1 MTAMDDVDEINF
13 LEPEVEEFE
22 KDKNKQEAQEKADA
36 LKEYGGKVSVC
47 TLLSL
52 ASVGELLVFLLGIL
66 GALAHGAGQPLMCL
80 MFGELIDSLAAAP
93 SEQEMAV
100 MMATLTAEELAAM
113 ADAANDMFLDNVG
126 EVALKFIWIGLAVWG
141 AGSIQGACF
150 PWFVDSQLAKMR
162 PLYFDAA
169 LHRDIGWFDTHS
181 PGSLPGEMG
190 ADLDVYG
197 EGFGNQ
203 LGVAIMSF
211 SCLIIGLIIGFSLS
225 WQIAGLMCITF
236 PLMGFGALIMA
247 QAMMDMVQETQ
258 GQYQKAAVMADEV
271 LFAVRTVVAFGGEA
285 RELARYKSAVE
296 KARKGG
302 LKNRAKTGLGM
313 GYIWFVYFC
322 AMALAF
328 WFAMT
333 LVYDGSE
340 DLSTGK
346 VMSCFFCV
354 LTVGFTI
361 GQIFPGIGGI
371 VAAQTSMARFFYIIN
386 NDSPIQKR
394 LKDDRETI
402 DTIDSMELKD
412 VHFAYPARPEVN
424 VLSGLNLTIKK
435 GQKVAVVGES
445 GSGKSTIMALLERFY
460 DPLQG
465 TVLVN
470 NRDLKTISVTAYRR
484 QIGYVGQEPVLFATT
499 VRDNILMGCKGSTD
513 SDFKKAAEYAQLAFV
528 NDLTQKFDTFVG
540 SGGNQFS
547 GGQKQRIAIARALLK
562 KPSVLFLD
570 EATSALDSNSEGMIQ
585 QTIDK
590 IGKSSELGMTIVA
603 IAHRLST
610 VMNSDVIFVMKNGKV
625 AEQGSH
631 DDLAAREG
639 SIYQA
644 LALAQRLA
652 AGAGPAADGNRD
664 NDIGNAKAEMVRKMS
679 SNYEATKA
687 EEDHGKE
694 DEREAT
700 IVKTYKVPTWRLLT
714 FSKKDWWCFG
724 PGFLGALVSGA
735 CFPVLGAFILVDAM
749 VAMMQPD
756 KEEMKTEVERA
767 AAIFAIVGTTKL
779 MATVVQ
785 FYCFGRI
792 AEATTMGCRVTMLT
806 AIFRQEIGFH
816 DDPSNTPGKLVGA
829 LRVYAYRVSK
839 LLVTIGDK
847 ADALCSI
854 IVGCSLA
861 FAACWEMSLAMF
873 GTIPI
878 FAIAQ
883 GIQMAVMMGD
893 SKAENESTK
902 RAAQVLA
909 DAMLNSRTVQAAGS
923 EKDLLALYKTIVDK
937 MASGYTKKNIIGG
950 ISYGLANAVVFWI
963 CAAGFWFMGFLIKE
977 GRTTF
982 DDGQR
987 AFMGILYAAM
997 GAGMASA
1004 LTGDLAKAKVAA
1016 HDMFEIIDRQT
1027 LINGLEP
1034 SGLLPEQT
1042 SQVGRIEFQDVNFAY
1057 PFRPDVQ
1064 VLKGVSFVLQAGQSA
1079 GVVGPSG
1086 SGKSTIM
1093 SMIQRFYDPQGGS
1106 VLIGSDRMK
1115 LNEINVRWWRRH
1127 VGFVGQEPILFDTTV
1142 LENVKY
1148 GLEENETVSPEHL
1161 EKCKRMANL
1170 NFVDNHKAQGWETQ
1184 VGPRGSRL
1192 SGGQKQRVAICR
1204 ALVRDPPLLLL
1215 DEATS
1220 ALDSQSERVVQ
1231 AALEQA
1237 RKGRTSIA
1245 IAHRLSTIQDCDVIV
1260 VVADGKVVETGKHQ
1274 ELMDLQG
1281 VYHKLQL
1288 GKEDSAR

>member
-285 RELARYKSAVE
+285 RELARYTSVVE
-296 KARKGG
+296 KARKDG
-302 LKNRAKTGLGM
+302 LKCRVKTGIGVA
-313 GYIWFVYFC
+313 FTVCAVYFV
-322 AMALAF
+322 MALAF

-333 LVYDGSE
+333 LVYNGAN
-340 DLSTGK
+340 DLSVGK
-346 VMSCFFCV
+346 TISCLFCV
-354 LTVGFTI
+354 MQGGLAVGNV
-361 GQIFPGIGGI
+361 GPGIGGI
-371 VAAQTSMARFFYIIN
+371 RAAQKTMARFFHFIH
-386 NDSPIQKR
+386 DVSPIQR
-394 LKDDRETI
+394 RVEDTRETV
-402 DTIDSMELKD
+402 DTIESIEFRD
-412 VHFAYPARPEVN
+412 VCFAYPSRPEVN
-424 VLSGLNLTIKK
+424 VLSNLNLIIEK

-445 GSGKSTIMALLERFY
+445 GSGKSTLLALLERFY

-465 TVLVN
+465 MVLVN
-470 NRDLKTISVTAYRR
+470 NKDLKTISIRSYRE
-484 QIGYVGQEPVLFATT
+484 QIGFVGQEPVLFATS
-499 VRDNILMGCKGSTD
+499 VRDNVLMGKRDVTHD
-513 SDFKKAAEYAQLAFV
+513 EFNRLAEYAQLGFV
-528 NDLTQKFDTFVG
+528 NDLMQKFDTFVG

-547 GGQKQRIAIARALLK
+547 GGQKQRIAIARALIK
-562 KPSVLFLD
+562 NPSVLFLD
-570 EATSALDSNSEGMIQ
+570 EATSALDSISEDKLK
-585 QTIDK
+585 QTMDK
-590 IGKSSELGMTIVA
+590 IGKSRELSLTIVA

-610 VMNSDVIFVMKNGKV
+610 VKNSDVIFVLRSGEV
-625 AEQGSH
+625 AERGSH
-631 DDLAAREG
+631 DDLGAKEHG
-639 SIYQA
+639 IYKALTQA
-644 LALAQRLA
+644 LLATSDT
-652 AGAGPAADGNRD
+652 PADGTREEYV
-664 NDIGNAKAEMVRKMS
+664 GNSQAAIQRQMS
-679 SNYEATKA
+679 SKDGENQA
-687 EEDHGKE
+687 EEVDVKE
-694 DEREAT
+694 DEQEAN
-700 IVKTYKVPTWRLLT
+700 IIEQYKVPTARLLT
-714 FSKKDWWCFG
+714 FCKKEWWCFG
-724 PGFLGALVSGA
+724 PGLIGALVSGSCSPA
-735 CFPVLGAFILVDAM
+735 FGSFVLVDYTVAMMEPDTEKMKKEVEKAAIMLTVLGA
-749 VAMMQPD
+749 
-756 KEEMKTEVERA
+756 
-767 AAIFAIVGTTKL
+767 TKL
-779 MATVVQ
+779 MAMMMQ
-785 FYCFGRI
+785 YYCFGRI

-806 AIFRQEIGFH
+806 AMLRQDAGFH
-816 DDPSNTPGKLVGA
+816 DDPRNTPGKLVAA
-829 LRVYAYRVSK
+829 LKIYAYRVSNI
-839 LLVTIGDK
+839 LVAMGDK
-847 ADALCSI
+847 AESLSSCLI
-854 IVGCSLA
+854 GCMLA

-937 MASGYTKKNIIGG
+937 MASGYTKKNVIAG
-950 ISYGLANAVVFWI
+950 ISFGLANAIVFWI